1 MRRRQ
6 THRCPGIHGV
16 GLMRRRDPARG
27 ALEHQARRAPGAADG
42 GRIAPEPLRDPS
54 RVDVIRD
61 ACKTDSAN
69 NRSNTATR
77 SGCST
82 DGKEHDSGTQ
92 SEALSIAITQQQT
105 RT

>member
-1 MRRRQ
+1 
-6 THRCPGIHGV
+6 
-16 GLMRRRDPARG
+16 
-27 ALEHQARRAPGAADG
+27 
-42 GRIAPEPLRDPS
+42 
-54 RVDVIRD
+54 VDVIRD
-61 ACKTDSAN
+61 DCKTDSAN

-92 SEALSIAITQQQT
+92 SEALSIAKTQQQT